1 MDVMT
6 ARVRDTR
13 GGRAIR
19 DSLLVVDRQSVEVG
33 PQRDQRAPR
42 VAYDVA
48 DQARPYR
55 QNGGRQAG
63 SDQFV

>member
-33 PQRDQRAPR
+33 PQRD
-42 VAYDVA
+42 
-48 DQARPYR
+48 
-55 QNGGRQAG
+55 
-63 SDQFV
+63 